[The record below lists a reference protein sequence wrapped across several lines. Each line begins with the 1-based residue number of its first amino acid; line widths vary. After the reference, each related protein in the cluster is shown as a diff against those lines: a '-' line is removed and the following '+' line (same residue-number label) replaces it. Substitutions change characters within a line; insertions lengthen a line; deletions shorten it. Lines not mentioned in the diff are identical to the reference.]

1 MAVLISL
8 GSGRT
13 VVPNTAQWNATEEL
27 QTFALELGKK
37 DDSTVQNEGS
47 GMLVLPTEKKEESA
61 PILETSSLNRS
72 NESTNELAANA
83 VDLKALPRPTH
94 RRIKRNP
101 HKCIIA
107 KAKHVENG
115 VSYTVV
121 KCRSKCY
128 PIFGK
133 TSLGKPIVVGCVK
146 KPASG

>member
-13 VVPNTAQWNATEEL
+13 VVPNTAPWNATEEL

-47 GMLVLPTEKKEESA
+47 GMLVLPTKKEESA

-72 NESTNELAANA
+72 NESTNELVANT
-83 VDLKALPRPTH
+83 VDAKALPRPTH

-101 HKCIIA
+101 HKCIMA
-107 KAKHVENG
+107 KAKHFENG
-115 VSYTVV
+115 VTYTVV
-121 KCRSKCY
+121 KCHSKCY

-133 TSLGKPIVVGCVK
+133 TKLGKPIVAGCVK